1 MVLDRANDSSSAIQE
16 PMKKIIVLGIGNPIL
31 CDDGVGIHIV
41 RQLKRHIEDTNIIL
55 DEAYTGG
62 LPLVDQLSG
71 YKKSILIDAIK
82 SPQDKNGTIKRL
94 TLDDLP
100 TTHSSNPHDM
110 SLYTAIQL
118 AKKMGDA
125 IPQEIIII
133 GVVVN
138 NPPCFGEH
146 LTPEINKCVPQA
158 VNLVLDELEK
168 MGTTNKR

>member
-1 MVLDRANDSSSAIQE
+1 MLDMANDLFSAMQE
-16 PMKKIIVLGIGNPIL
+16 PKKKIIVLGVGNPIL

-41 RQLKRHIEDTNIIL
+41 RQLKNHIKDANIIL

-62 LPLVDQLSG
+62 LPLVDHLRG

-118 AKKMGDA
+118 AKKMGDV
-125 IPQEIIII
+125 IPQEIVII

-138 NPPCFGEH
+138 NPPCFGEQ
-146 LTPEINKCVPQA
+146 LTPEIHQCVPQA
-158 VNLVLDELEK
+158 INYVLAELEK
-168 MGTTNKR
+168 MGTVDTR